1 MRISDW
7 SSDVCS
13 SDLLGDM
20 SMIRGNR
27 AIRDH
32 ALDGK
37 DLLIFEKAGSG
48 APVHFLGIFACA
60 GWEVEQQPD
69 TVGTMRDAIVFTL
82 VPIDTDIGNAAKAR
96 DEISSLGLNELR
108 ERAYDADRPGQQDD
122 GYGTNIGSRPGRER
136 GCEHG

>member
-1 MRISDW
+1 MDWPYKVNESYSRRADIHSRYGGQQQGGISTPSGMPGIFIFTGHGADKHGYADKLMPDG
-7 SSDVCS
+7 SYRYTGEGQ
-13 SDLLGDM
+13 LGDM

-37 DLLIFEKAGSG
+37 DLLIFEKEGSG

-69 TVGTMRDAIVFTL
+69 TVGTMRDA
-82 VPIDTDIGNAAKAR
+82 
-96 DEISSLGLNELR
+96 
-108 ERAYDADRPGQQDD
+108 DRK
-122 GYGTNIGSRPGRER
+122 SVV
-136 GCEHG
+136 